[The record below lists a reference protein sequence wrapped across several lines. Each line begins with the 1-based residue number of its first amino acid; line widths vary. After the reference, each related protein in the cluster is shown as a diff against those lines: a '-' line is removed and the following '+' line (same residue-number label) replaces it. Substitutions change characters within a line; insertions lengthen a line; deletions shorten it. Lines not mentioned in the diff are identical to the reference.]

1 MTKVIS
7 THSGPTATLAM
18 MAMLANPNAANG
30 AAPDWVHLLPSGQ
43 MVTQDGRGP
52 YSLENAEAVLQASLK
67 DAGGRM
73 VVDENHAT
81 DTASKNG
88 HAARAAGWI
97 VELQSRSDGVWGRV
111 EWTKFGQELM
121 ADKSYRGVS
130 PVIMHDAKNRIGR
143 ILRASLTNA
152 PNLKGLV
159 SLHMETDMDFLKSLA
174 AELGLPEDAS
184 EADVMAAVKAAL
196 EGGKADD
203 SKVAIDEPALQ
214 AAMQSVATHLGVAKD
229 AKPAAII
236 AAIDGL
242 KTATSDPA
250 KFVPVADFKALQ
262 SEHTALA
269 TGLAKDRAETA
280 VDAAIKAGK
289 VGVKPLRDHY
299 IARHMAGADSA
310 KAVELELAGLP
321 ALSGNGMVA
330 PQSAKPG
337 EAALDQSQ
345 NQVMAMMGL
354 DPKKYA
360 EALAADRMEQEAL

>member
-1 MTKVIS
+1 MTKSRAIQHAS
-7 THSGPTATLAM
+7 KATLAM
-18 MAMLANPNAANG
+18 MAMASNPDSSKG

-52 YSLENAEAVLQASLK
+52 YSLPNPEAVLQASLE

-97 VELQSRSDGVWGRV
+97 TELQSRDDGIWGRV
-111 EWTKFGQELM
+111 EWTKFGLELM

-130 PVIMHDAKNRIGR
+130 PVIMHDEQFRIGR

-152 PNLKGLV
+152 PNLKGLA
-159 SLHMETDMDFLKSLA
+159 SLHMETDMEFLKSLA
-174 AELGLPEDAS
+174 AALGLSDDAS
-184 EADVMAAVKAAL
+184 EADVLAAVKKAL
-196 EGGKADD
+196 EGDKAE
-203 SKVAIDEPALQ
+203 SGEPVMQ

-242 KTATSDPA
+242 KAATADPVN
-250 KFVPVADFKALQ
+250 FVPVSEFKALQ
-262 SEHTALA
+262 AQHTALA
-269 TGLAKDRAETA
+269 SGLAKERAEA
-280 VDAAIKAGK
+280 VVDAAIKAGK
-289 VGVKPLRDHY
+289 ANVKPLREHF
-299 IARHMAGADSA
+299 IARHMASTEGA
-310 KAVELELAGLP
+310 KAVELEIA
-321 ALSGNGMVA
+321 AMISLSGTGMIA

-337 EAALDQSQ
+337 EAALDGVA
-345 NQVMAMMGL
+345 NQIIAQMGI
-354 DPKKYA
+354 DPDKYA
-360 EALAADRMEQEAL
+360 KALAADRMEQEAV